1 MFHFHIFVVLQLFST
16 METLILLG
24 ICFSTG
30 ARQESAQII
39 TLYETAHEVLEES
52 IHSGFPIA
60 VSVRELNEVSS
71 SVLMAE
77 TWLRTHVLA
86 HYPSI
91 PITTI
96 VVGNTILCSE
106 DQSLSLVLPSLK
118 NIHHSLTR
126 WGLEKDIIVSVA
138 FSSGCLDQ
146 SSERFV
152 RPILEFL
159 QGTNSTYSVNPP
171 PKVSP
176 FSDETLRLVSSHSE
190 SLKKLG
196 FLGLRN
202 INVMVTNPKEA
213 KPRSRKLSSIADSR
227 PLLDPFPARPNPL
240 PKISDPPLHSSVGFS
255 VPANV
260 AKNPQPP
267 QAQTASPAPAQTAS
281 PPIPHT
287 ASPPVQMSFPE
298 APEISPVSYQ
308 ATPPPLAYELPPC
321 NPRAPAPGIRIVHKL
336 WCVAKPTV
344 PADTL
349 QEAVDYACGSGG
361 ADCQEIMP
369 NGNCYYPDSV
379 VAHASYAFNSYWQK
393 NKRSGG
399 TCSFGGTAMLINND
413 PSKSLPC
420 SSLGLQKEKPT
431 YFLKNLV

>member
-1 MFHFHIFVVLQLFST
+1 MLKMVWFIFFQLLF
-16 METLILLG
+16 LG
-24 ICFSTG
+24 LSG
-30 ARQESAQII
+30 ARQESAQVI
-39 TLYETAHEVLEES
+39 TLYETAREVLEES
-52 IHSGFPIA
+52 IHSSLPVA

-96 VVGNTILCSE
+96 VV
-106 DQSLSLVLPSLK
+106 
-118 NIHHSLTR
+118 
-126 WGLEKDIIVSVA
+126 DIIVSAA

-171 PKVSP
+171 PNVSP

-202 INVMVTNPKEA
+202 IYVMVTNPQEA

-281 PPIPHT
+281 PPPAQNLTTIPIQPFHQ
-287 ASPPVQMSFPE
+287 SKCLSRKPLKSLFP
-298 APEISPVSYQ
+298 IK
-308 ATPPPLAYELPPC
+308 PLLPLSLTNC
-321 NPRAPAPGIRIVHKL
+321 HH
-336 WCVAKPTV
+336 
-344 PADTL
+344 
-349 QEAVDYACGSGG
+349 EAVDYACGSGG

-379 VAHASYAFNSYWQK
+379 VAHASYASQQLLAE
-393 NKRSGG
+393 NKRNGG

-413 PSKSLPC
+413 PSYQLC
-420 SSLGLQKEKPT
+420 RFVIT
-431 YFLKNLV
+431 